1 MRKLS
6 DVIFDNLPFSVSSR
20 TNFKIFEFFAVD
32 NYKETDYIY
41 FLIELI
47 LIMWLH

>member
-6 DVIFDNLPFSVSSR
+6 GVIFDNLPFSVSS
-20 TNFKIFEFFAVD
+20 NASFKIFEFFAVD

-41 FLIELI
+41 FLIGL
-47 LIMWLH
+47 